1 MNFKLANASSL
12 LLIVPDALHNWEH
25 PEEYRPGCAAA
36 LVQTTRQVPKLF
48 KHEDLLCA
56 ALVMKPLFALTWA
69 WLVYIWFSIF
79 PGSLPHKFL
88 IKLLNS
94 VARSG
99 PSVLWG

>member
-1 MNFKLANASSL
+1 MLYVSGNNLKN
-12 LLIVPDALHNWEH
+12 IGH
-25 PEEYRPGCAAA
+25 AAA
-36 LVQTTRQVPKLF
+36 VVQTTRQVPKLF
-48 KHEDLLCA
+48 KQEDLLPA

-79 PGSLPHKFL
+79 PGSLPSKFL

-99 PSVLWG
+99 PSFLWRKELASAAHFDVV